1 MIDDKKI
8 SDPEELK
15 QCFLKA
21 KPTSS
26 FNTVVIYLFDLL
38 IEILTKLRTEQD
50 SYYLLFNELLH
61 ARVLY
66 EKSMYQECFQV
77 LKK

>member
-1 MIDDKKI
+1 M
-8 SDPEELK
+8 S
-15 QCFLKA
+15 FLTA

-38 IEILTKLRTEQD
+38 IDILTRLRTEQD

-77 LKK
+77 LKR

>member
-1 MIDDKKI
+1 M
-8 SDPEELK
+8 S
-15 QCFLKA
+15 FLAA

-38 IEILTKLRTEQD
+38 IDILTRLRTEQD

-77 LKK
+77 LKR